1 MFRLLFDL
9 VRTVIFMIAVTVAF
23 VAGGIVFNL
32 DRLGNLDV
40 QILKYKKFLPGE
52 IKAVLPGQDMP
63 YTRPRPKMTM
73 TGRVLEVYDGDT
85 LTVLAGQNKFRVRL
99 FGVDAPEVLQE
110 YGIPARDRLR
120 ELILGQTVT
129 VEVLNVDQYG
139 RAVAILRKNLQEINT
154 EMVRSGAAWHY
165 VQYAAGET
173 GLADAQKE
181 AKNAKT
187 GIWQNNNPVP
197 PWDYRKQTQDSTI

>member
-9 VRTVIFMIAVTVAF
+9 VRTVIFMIAVTAAF

-40 QILKYKKFLPGE
+40 HILKYKKFLPKE
-52 IKAVLPGQDMP
+52 VNAVLPGQDLP
-63 YTRPRPKMTM
+63 YSRPQPKMAM
-73 TGRVLEVYDGDT
+73 TGRVLEIYDGDT
-85 LTVLAGQNKFRVRL
+85 ITVLAGQNKFRVRL
-99 FGVDAPEVLQE
+99 FGIDAPEVLQE
-110 YGIPARDRLR
+110 YGIQARDRLR

-139 RAVAILRKNLQEINT
+139 RAVAILRKDLQEINT

-165 VQYAAGET
+165 EQYAAGET
-173 GLADAQKE
+173 GLANAQQE
-181 AKNAKT
+181 AKKARV
-187 GIWQNNNPVP
+187 GIWQNNDPVP
-197 PWDYRKQTQDSTI
+197 PWDYRKQNKNSTL